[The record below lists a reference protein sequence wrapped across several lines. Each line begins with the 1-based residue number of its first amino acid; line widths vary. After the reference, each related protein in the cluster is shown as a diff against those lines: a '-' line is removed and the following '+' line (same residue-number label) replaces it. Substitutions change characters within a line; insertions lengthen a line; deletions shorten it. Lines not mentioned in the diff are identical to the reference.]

1 MNFTTPDL
9 VAIRMAQLEA
19 EAAAERMGRIARVT
33 AWAQSRRRDDPGSP
47 RPRWPLVPGA
57 MLRVPRL

>member
-19 EAAAERMGRIARVT
+19 ESAAERMGRIARVT
-33 AWAQSRRRDDPGSP
+33 AWARPRRRDDPRSP
-47 RPRWPLVPGA
+47 RARWLLVPGA
-57 MLRVPRL
+57 TLRVPRL